1 MTRRFG
7 PWHVLVIMA
16 MLAVPVGLASAAE
29 GGHGEEAAHADEAAH
44 GDGHG
49 STSIWAGDLGNVVW
63 TLAIFLTV
71 VYVLGKYAW
80 NPLLG
85 ALQKREQFIRESLA
99 SAKTERQ
106 EAEKLLQQYTEQ
118 INKAREEATA
128 ICDEARRDAEEVR
141 RRIESE
147 AREEADNIIKR
158 AKREIEIAHQDA
170 VNEIYKS
177 AAEMATSIAG
187 RILEREVSP
196 DDHRELVSASV
207 EAFKEK
213 GGLGST

>member
-7 PWHVLVIMA
+7 AWHILTIVVL
-16 MLAVPVGLASAAE
+16 LAVPVGFALAAE
-29 GGHGEEAAHADEAAH
+29 GGHGEDAAHDDAAA
-44 GDGHG
+44 HG
-49 STSIWAGDLGNVVW
+49 STSIWTGDLGNVVW

-71 VYVLGKYAW
+71 VVVLGKYAW

-85 ALQKREQFIRESLA
+85 ALQKREEFIRESLEK
-99 SAKTERQ
+99 AKTERQ

-147 AREEADNIIKR
+147 ARDEADNIVKR

-170 VNEIYKS
+170 VSEIYKS

-196 DDHRELVSASV
+196 DDHRDLVNASV
-207 EAFKEK
+207 EAFKDK
-213 GGLGST
+213 GGLGSN